1 MKHGQILSPKCI
13 LFITTGLGTG
23 GAEAMLV
30 RVISHLRDVG
40 HNIVVVNLTTLR
52 DQQGSLEKISVVVY
66 NAPFSKPIVALST
79 LWNVRKQMK
88 SNQTLAIIGW
98 MYAGNLVAFFL
109 RSYFSKKTRLI
120 WSVRQ
125 SLDFWEGNKT
135 TTKCMIWLNS
145 KLSGLVDC
153 VLFNSHLS
161 SVQHQ
166 KFGFQGENHV
176 VVANGF
182 ELPSYVKVAESRAKQ
197 RKQIGLNG
205 SEILLG
211 VVGRF
216 HPVKGHRLLSE
227 AWQLVKTEKPELT
240 SSVYLC
246 VVGDKVPEGWH
257 DQDLFRDNV
266 YLFDKHSDAISLMCA
281 FDGLILP
288 SYAEAFPNVVGEA
301 MSVGLPV
308 IASDVG
314 DVKLILPPE
323 NFIFPRGD
331 VFELKRKIEEFLA
344 LGVEERLIIGE
355 QNRKII
361 NNDYNIKNVTN
372 AYKRAFGL

>member
-1 MKHGQILSPKCI
+1 MTRKKEIL
-13 LFITTGLGTG
+13 LFVTTGLGTG

-30 RVISHLRDVG
+30 RIISHFKYEDYEMHL
-40 HNIVVVNLTTLR
+40 VNLSFERDRSKCLEDCGVEIHFAPLKRPIIALIRFFKLR
-52 DQQGSLEKISVVVY
+52 RSLQNRDLK
-66 NAPFSKPIVALST
+66 
-79 LWNVRKQMK
+79 
-88 SNQTLAIIGW
+88 AIIGW
-98 MYAGNLVAFFL
+98 MYTGNLVAFFL

-135 TTKCMIWLNS
+135 TTKCIIWFNS

-166 KFGFQGENHV
+166 KFGFQGDNHV

-182 ELPSYVKVAESRAKQ
+182 ELPSYVKVAESHAKQ
-197 RKQIGLNG
+197 RKQIGING

-266 YLFDKHSDAISLMCA
+266 YLFDKDSDAISLMCA

-314 DVKLILPPE
+314 DVELILPPE
-323 NFIFPRGD
+323 NFIFLRGD

-344 LGVEERLIIGE
+344 LRVEEKLIIGE